1 MIELI
6 EYLFG
11 VVFVKLRLAAISS
24 PKAEDFRFG
33 TVGHV
38 DDAFKPPALH
48 DGTANSTQ
56 DQAVVTNFQESQITG
71 SISPYLN
78 GKTVPVHL
86 T

>member
-38 DDAFKPPALH
+38 D
-48 DGTANSTQ
+48 
-56 DQAVVTNFQESQITG
+56 AVVTNFQESQITG
-71 SISPYLN
+71 SISS
-78 GKTVPVHL
+78 HL
-86 T
+86 TVKLLIIIIH